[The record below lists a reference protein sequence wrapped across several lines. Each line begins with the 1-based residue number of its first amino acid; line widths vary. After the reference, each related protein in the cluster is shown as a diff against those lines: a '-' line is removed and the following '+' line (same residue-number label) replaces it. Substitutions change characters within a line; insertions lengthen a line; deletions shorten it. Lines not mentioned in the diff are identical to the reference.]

1 MKKLYSDFMIH
12 GLLVT
17 PLVGWKRA
25 IVHCNFDLG
34 SNFMKSGVKL
44 NGLIKEEEKMIKI
57 SYKRGLA
64 KFMNHLRYFPFFERQ
79 LK

>member
-17 PLVGWKRA
+17 PLAGWKRA
-25 IVHCNFDLG
+25 IVRCNFDLG

-44 NGLIKEEEKMIKI
+44 NGLIKEEEKIIKI
-57 SYKRGLA
+57 S
-64 KFMNHLRYFPFFERQ
+64 
-79 LK
+79 